1 LKREEKKNK
10 EESLNKM
17 ENTIE
22 TVLNWRYATK
32 KYDPAFQ
39 LNEQQKRL
47 IEKSLQLSPSSYG
60 LQPLHYF
67 WIKDKQLREQIKAIA
82 WNQQQIIDASEVL
95 ILCAKT
101 ELNESYLHSHADLMR
116 DTRGMEE
123 EQIQGFRN
131 HLIDAIG
138 KKTKEDIQNWNS
150 MQAYIA
156 LGQVLHTS
164 ALLAIDATPMEG
176 FSAIALDELL
186 DLEKK
191 GLKSVLICTF
201 GKRAED
207 DKYQHLKKVRRPINS
222 LFTTL

>member
-1 LKREEKKNK
+1 
-10 EESLNKM
+10 M

-22 TVLNWRYATK
+22 TALNWRYATK
-32 KYDPAFQ
+32 KYDPTFQ
-39 LNEQQKRL
+39 LTEQQKSL
-47 IEKSLQLSPSSYG
+47 LEKSLQLSPSSYG

-67 WIKDKQLREQIKAIA
+67 WIKDAQLREQIKSIA

-101 ELNESYLHSHADLMR
+101 ELDESYLHAHADLMR

-138 KKTKEDIQNWNS
+138 KKSKEDIQNWNS
-150 MQAYIA
+150 KQAYIA

-176 FSAIALDELL
+176 FSATALDELL

-191 GLKSVLICTF
+191 GLRSVLICTF
-201 GKRAED
+201 GKRAQD

-222 LFTTL
+222 LFTTR